1 MRVRAG
7 PDTLDSSVRS
17 HVLLPMREPPIRRLV
32 LGGAISAYGDA
43 LQNAAQAWAV
53 VQQTH
58 SARAFG
64 LFAMAW
70 LLPRVGSTLL
80 AGVLVDV
87 RRRSSVLKTATW
99 GGTAVAALFF
109 ACTLAGALSFHVV
122 LLLAFCSALIGPFE
136 VNARNTLLP
145 TLSTR
150 DKIPA
155 IVGLNFFVMY
165 SAELLGLVTSGLV
178 LAWVGVI
185 GCVALNLASFVIYL
199 VLMQPI
205 HSPPFVR
212 AAAPLGRSFVEGL
225 RFVVTKRKAALPLLV
240 GSVFALVG
248 FHFDRS
254 TLPLFAVEH
263 LHASARTYGLL
274 LAASPLGAVLLLGIS
289 RARLVQQLPSR
300 IIATS
305 IVLGIGLALLSLT
318 TLPSVAFPLLLV
330 TGAARGIHYNAIA
343 TLLQLKVPDA
353 LRGRLFSFYNLAG
366 GLFGLGG
373 MIMNGLAPT
382 VGRWVSGH
390 AGALEGLPDPHGLR
404 GAILLAAA
412 ATTLCAL
419 AFLPALR
426 RLAAVNYLESQQLTG
441 LPERRETPSIPRL

>member
-1 MRVRAG
+1 
-7 PDTLDSSVRS
+7 
-17 HVLLPMREPPIRRLV
+17 MREPPIRRLV

-53 VQQTH
+53 VQLTH

-80 AGVLVDV
+80 AGVLVDA
-87 RRRSSVLKTATW
+87 RRRSTVLKTSVW
-99 GGTAVAALFF
+99 GGTVVAALFF
-109 ACTLAGALSFHVV
+109 ACTVAGALTFRAVR
-122 LLLAFCSALIGPFE
+122 LLALGFALINPFE
-136 VNARNTLLP
+136 VTARNTLLP

-165 SAELLGLVTSGLV
+165 CAELLGLVTSGLV
-178 LAWVGVI
+178 LAAVGVI
-185 GCVALNLASFVIYL
+185 GCVTLNLVSFVVYL
-199 VLMQPI
+199 FLLHPI
-205 HSPPFVR
+205 RSPAVVR
-212 AAAPLGRSFVEGL
+212 SATPLGRTFVDGL
-225 RFVVTKRKAALPLLV
+225 RFVVTKRKAALPLLI

-274 LAASPLGAVLLLGIS
+274 LAASPLGAVTLLGLS
-289 RARLVQQLPSR
+289 RARRVQQLPSR
-300 IIATS
+300 IFVTS
-305 IVLGIGLALLSLT
+305 ILLGIGLTSLSVT
-318 TLPSVAFPLLLV
+318 TLPHVAFLFLLMN
-330 TGAARGIHYNAIA
+330 GAARGIHYNAIA

-353 LRGRLFSFYNLAG
+353 LRGRVFSFYNLAG

-382 VGRWVSGH
+382 VGQWVSAH
-390 AGALEGLPDPHGLR
+390 AGALSGLPDPHGLR
-404 GAILLAAA
+404 GMILLAAA
-412 ATTLCAL
+412 ATILCAL
-419 AFLPALR
+419 AFLPSLR
-426 RLAAVNYLESQQLTG
+426 RLADTDYLESQRLTG
-441 LPERRETPSIPRL
+441 LPERPETPSIPRL